1 MNVTATKNVL
11 GTLAAFMTM
20 LESYPKLYAGDEY
33 GGKDSTLTTISFMLD
48 ILKLL
53 GITDEFLYKWLARL
67 LSDEEESGVAK
78 GILAVIEETVK
89 AILLSYITGM
99 YTCPIDP
106 ILPDY
111 FLKTPYLDEGYD
123 SDYPSGT
130 GMTIP
135 LADIDAF
142 ALLQNCPTSE
152 KGSVFY
158 FDTKENGLI
167 PSTVYRSTD
176 FNAYLWHVINKG
188 NGDHRSVWDNRAQ
201 HRLAFKKDDT
211 GTVREHFVDASCQ
224 NSPTRV
230 IRGVGIKQEIIQC
243 EFREGGFDSRE
254 ESLSDLTINSLV
266 ESNYIRVWGVS
277 DRYYRQG
284 LTVGGNLQRLN
295 KTVFQFNFDYIY
307 SLKLFNS
314 KTIIAQIIN
323 SMLGL
328 TSSLSGTLSL
338 EMNILAKKVEK
349 LVEKVIE
356 QEGSD
361 NSDSAD
367 DGYFVFS
374 DDDYNEIMNDATLR
388 YNGKYETGNDTGELA
403 DIDIDAITTYISEID
418 STTGESK
425 ESAIIT
431 ALKNTTENLSESVEI
446 DASASFGY
454 SKNLILKFIKE
465 AMVQIAMQVL
475 SPKVML
481 LFAIN
486 SRFLNDTQED
496 LTSVANWEEFFKNF
510 WNVLRSCIRRISD
523 IVMQELLDLIIG
535 QLKPIVSLIVK
546 KLMLETIYYY
556 KVLLEELILACTPSP
571 NFSLF
576 ETTNMEIANVN
587 YADIIP
593 VQTTPSTNDN

>member
-1 MNVTATKNVL
+1 MNVTGTKNVL

-20 LESYPKLYAGDEY
+20 LENYPKLYAGDEY
-33 GGKDSTLTTISFMLD
+33 GGKDSSLTTISFMLD

-67 LSDEEESGVAK
+67 LSDEEDSGVKK
-78 GILAVIEETVK
+78 GILAVIEEMVK

-106 ILPDY
+106 ILPDS
-111 FLKTPYLDEGYD
+111 FLKTPYTDQGYD
-123 SDYPSGT
+123 SAYPT
-130 GMTIP
+130 GLGLTIP

-142 ALLQNCPTSE
+142 AHLQNCPTSE

-158 FDTKENGLI
+158 FDTRESGLV

-176 FNAYLWHVINKG
+176 FNAYLWYIINKG
-188 NGDHRSVWDNRAQ
+188 NGNHHSVWDNRAQ
-201 HRLAFKKDDT
+201 HRLAFKQDET
-211 GTVREHFVDASCQ
+211 GVVREHFVDASCQ

-243 EFREGGFDSRE
+243 EFFEGGAG
-254 ESLSDLTINSLV
+254 SLTELTVNSLN
-266 ESNYIRVWGVS
+266 EGNCIKVWGVS
-277 DRYYRQG
+277 DRYYHQG

-328 TSSLSGTLSL
+328 TSALSGTLSL

-356 QEGSD
+356 EESSD
-361 NSDSAD
+361 NSDNAD

-374 DDDYNEIMNDATLR
+374 DDDYNEIVNDATLR

-418 STTGESK
+418 TTTGESK
-425 ESAIIT
+425 ENAIIS
-431 ALKNTTENLSESVEI
+431 ALKNTTENLSGNIEI
-446 DASASFGY
+446 DASVSFGY
-454 SKNLILKFIKE
+454 SKNLILEFIKE
-465 AMVQIAMQVL
+465 TMVQIAMQVL

-486 SRFLNDTQED
+486 SHFLNDTQENV
-496 LTSVANWEEFFKNF
+496 TSLVNWEDFFKRF
-510 WNVLRSCIRRISD
+510 WNVLRSCIRKISE
-523 IVMQELLDLIIG
+523 IVMQELLDLVIG

-571 NFSLF
+571 DFSLF
-576 ETTNMEIANVN
+576 ETKNMEIANVN